1 MSVTVQGRIVYKRPL
16 SRKLV
21 WALGGTADNVSKA
34 VEQGVERLQVFLEL
48 ERTGGDGL
56 EMLLKPS
63 DALVRKCLLA
73 LHAPS

>member
-1 MSVTVQGRIVYKRPL
+1 MSLTVQGRIVYKRPL

-21 WALGGTADNVSKA
+21 WVLCAADNVWKA

-48 ERTGGDGL
+48 ERTGADGL

-73 LHAPS
+73 LRAPS